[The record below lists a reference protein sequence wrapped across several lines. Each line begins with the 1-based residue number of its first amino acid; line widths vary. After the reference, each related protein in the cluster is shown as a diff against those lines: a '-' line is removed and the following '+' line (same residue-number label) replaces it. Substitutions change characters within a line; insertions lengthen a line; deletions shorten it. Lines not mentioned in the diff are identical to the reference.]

1 MATAMLTPQTP
12 AKKLAKKIGLTVP
25 LYLKREDLHPHG
37 SHKGRSIP
45 PMIKKYVQDGWN
57 SFCISSSGNAAI
69 SAAVTVNE
77 YNKKNKNKKL
87 KLTIFTGKNINA
99 KKLQVLK
106 KLANK
111 NISLKKSANPKQ
123 SAFQMEKN
131 KLAKN
136 LRQSTDDTALIG
148 YADLAKELSKIK
160 KISAILI
167 PASSGTAAQALQEKF
182 KKIGLNPQIHIAQT
196 PQVHPLADAF
206 FDVYTPAK
214 SGRSLAEAIVDKIA
228 HRREKVA
235 AALKDSRGHAWICAD
250 EEIKNAIKLAK
261 KMEKISVSPNSALAL
276 AGLLRALKSGWK
288 FNGPIVCVFTGR

>member
-12 AKKLAKKIGLTVP
+12 AKQLAKKIGLTVP

-45 PMIKKYVQDGWN
+45 PMIKKYYQDGWN

-87 KLTIFTGKNINA
+87 KLNIFVGKNINA
-99 KKLQVLK
+99 AKLQVLK

-111 NISLKKSANPKQ
+111 NIILKKSANPKK

-136 LRQSTDDTALIG
+136 LRQSTDDLALVG
-148 YADLAKELSKIK
+148 YGALAKELARMKNLG
-160 KISAILI
+160 AIFI
-167 PASSGTAAQALQEKF
+167 PASSGTTAQGLREAFRQL
-182 KKIGLNPQIHIAQT
+182 KINPQIHIAQT

-214 SGRSLAEAIVDKIA
+214 SGRSLAEAIVDKTA

-235 AALKDSRGHAWICAD
+235 EALKSSHGHAWICED
-250 EEIKNAIKLAK
+250 EEIKNAIKLA
-261 KMEKISVSPNSALAL
+261 EKTENIIVSPNSALAL
-276 AGLLRALKSGWK
+276 AALLKALKSGWE
-288 FNGPIVCVFTGR
+288 FTGAIVCVLTGQ